1 MTKPSKKVIADHC
14 TRAGATEKQAKQWAR
29 FLHGLDWDT
38 IKPLTTMALNTS
50 VHPAIAAGM
59 VISTTRDDNTRALL
73 QGHLEARAAT
83 LGNQDTGTP
92 PTPTV

>member
-14 TRAGATEKQAKQWAR
+14 TRAGA
-29 FLHGLDWDT
+29 T